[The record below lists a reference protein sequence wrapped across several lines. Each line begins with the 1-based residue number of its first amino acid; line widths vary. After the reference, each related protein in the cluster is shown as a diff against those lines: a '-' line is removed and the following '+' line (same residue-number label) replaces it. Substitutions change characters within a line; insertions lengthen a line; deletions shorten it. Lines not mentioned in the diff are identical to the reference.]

1 MPEVRFQGRIAV
13 CREGVRLR
21 DALLD
26 AGMTPHHPAVSV
38 LNCHGLGTCGTC
50 AVAVSG
56 EEGSASPT
64 TARERLRLRVPPHHL
79 ESGLRLACQ
88 CRVLGDLDVVKHPGL
103 WGQNVSSDAS
113 DDDSVSDDRL
123 SP

>member
-56 EEGSASPT
+56 EEGAASPT
-64 TARERLRLRVPPHHL
+64 TARERLRLRVPPHHV

-88 CRVLGDLDVVKHPGL
+88 CRVLGDLVVTKHGGF
-103 WGQNVSSDAS
+103 WGQRVERSEDVSEPRPE
-113 DDDSVSDDRL
+113 DRL
-123 SP
+123 QP

>member
-56 EEGSASPT
+56 EEGAASPT
-64 TARERLRLRVPPHHL
+64 TARERLRLRVPPHHV

-103 WGQNVSSDAS
+103 WGQNVSSETS
-113 DDDSVSDDRL
+113 GDDSTSDDRL